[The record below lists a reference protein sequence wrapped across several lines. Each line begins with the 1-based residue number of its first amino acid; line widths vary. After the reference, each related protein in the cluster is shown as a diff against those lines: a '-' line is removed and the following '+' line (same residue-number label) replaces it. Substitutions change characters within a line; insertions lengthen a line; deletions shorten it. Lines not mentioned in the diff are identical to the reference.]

1 MHLKLL
7 GGFALT
13 YGDRPVTEIASSRS
27 QALLAYLLLHRQTA
41 QSRQRIAFDL
51 WPESTDAQAR
61 TNLRKELSYL
71 RRDLPESD
79 RFLLIETKTLQWSL
93 AVRFTLDVLEFEE
106 SLKAA
111 AKTTDLD
118 LVRSLLERA
127 WQLYR
132 GDLFPTC
139 EDEWIVPER
148 ERLAQMRVSALER
161 LIDVLQAQQD
171 YRTAIGY
178 ARELLKIDPL
188 NEATYASLM
197 QLHDLNG
204 DRANALQVYHQC
216 MTALREELG
225 VDPSL
230 TTRHLYQRILDEADR
245 PMQVQTVTPTQTN
258 FQNRELTQ
266 LDWRSTTLA
275 QPAAE
280 PQIVPF
286 QPAIATHSL
295 PLVGRDRQWRILH
308 DWLAATP
315 ETGTAEILLLVGE
328 SGIGKTRLL
337 EELAT
342 AVRDRDGQV
351 LWGCGF
357 EAEMLRPYGAW
368 IDAMRSLP
376 QQSLAD
382 LPVELRS
389 LFCEVAPQ
397 PEAPTDRSRLFD
409 AVVRL
414 LSGRSGDKTPTV
426 VILDNIQWLDEAST
440 ALLHYAA
447 RLLGR
452 TTVRF
457 ACAARPRELERD
469 RPASKLVSALRRDR
483 RLLTLE
489 LPLLD
494 RAQTMQL
501 VGAVSKQ
508 IDGSQVFAE
517 SGGNPLLALE
527 IARALSQHGTA
538 CSDNLEALIQDR
550 LQQLD
555 RSTRELLL
563 WAAALGRSFNPTTVA
578 HIADCPIHQLLVAI
592 EELEQEGIVRA
603 AAAIEGEMQY
613 DFVHDIV
620 RQVAYNQ
627 LSTAGRRL
635 VHLQI
640 AQTLEKCL
648 AKDDSLASDVAYH
661 ASLGGDRALA
671 ASTALAAA
679 ERCLKLFAYAEALE
693 LAEQGIQHSRSLE
706 PQTRIS
712 YHAGLLRVCVFAGV
726 TGERAAQLET
736 EIQQLLSEAK
746 SLGLNEAEAIALEA
760 LTILQFDR
768 GNFTSVHQ
776 HSLQAAASQFSSP
789 ATAARML
796 ALSGSC
802 LAEIGREMARAEAL
816 LLEAQSLAARVG
828 LEMGDILGGLG
839 CVRRHR
845 GDYTEARAH
854 LQQGWQ
860 AIRVQKD
867 HWREFSYLSYLA
879 MTELEA
885 GEPIAALT
893 YCDEMLVVA
902 AKIQGEG
909 SEAAVA
915 SALQALARYRLE
927 QPDAQLNEAIATLLQ
942 LDAKRMLS
950 YILTGAAEVDLNR
963 DRPHLAVD
971 RAEIALKNARI
982 VNHPSEIALS
992 WAILIQGL
1000 LALGERERA
1009 TAQLE
1014 LLRQSIEHYDLS
1026 FSAQLAIERASQQ
1039 MQVDIAAT
1047 GNRALQCQTDTT
1059 NKLGDNYGADFG

>member
-1 MHLKLL
+1 LGIGLL
-7 GGFALT
+7 GGFSLT
-13 YGDRPVTEIASSRS
+13 YGDRAVTEIASSRS
-27 QALLAYLLLHRQTA
+27 QALLAYLLLHRQVA
-41 QSRQRIAFDL
+41 QSRQRIAFAL
-51 WPESTDAQAR
+51 WADSTDPQAR

-79 RFLLIETKTLQWSL
+79 RFLLIESKTLQWSL
-93 AVRFTLDVLEFEE
+93 TAPFTLDVMEFEE
-106 SLKAA
+106 SVKAA
-111 AKTTDLD
+111 GQTTDLD
-118 LVRSLLERA
+118 KTRSHLDLA
-127 WQLYR
+127 LKLYG
-132 GDLFPTC
+132 GDLLPSC

-148 ERLAQMRVSALER
+148 ERLAQMRVRALEES
-161 LIDVLQAQQD
+161 IEVLQKRQD

-178 ARELLKIDPL
+178 AQQLLRIEPL
-188 NEATYASLM
+188 NEGTYAALM
-197 QLHDLNG
+197 QLHGLSG
-204 DRANALQVYHQC
+204 DRANALQVYYQC
-216 MTALREELG
+216 MTVLREELG

-230 TTRHLYQRILDEADR
+230 ATRNLYQRILNEDEPSLFKDL
-245 PMQVQTVTPTQTN
+245 PP
-258 FQNRELTQ
+258 LC
-266 LDWRSTTLA
+266 S
-275 QPAAE
+275 AA
-280 PQIVPF
+280 PP
-286 QPAIATHSL
+286 PSPPSRALPLSPSL
-295 PLVGRDRQWRILH
+295 PLVGRDRELQVLH
-308 DWLAATP
+308 DWLVATP
-315 ETGTAEILLLVGE
+315 ETSTSEILLLLGE
-328 SGIGKTRLL
+328 AGIGKTRLL

-342 AVRDRDGQV
+342 AVRDRNGQV
-351 LWGCGF
+351 LWGCAF
-357 EAEMLRPYGAW
+357 EAEMLRPYGVW
-368 IDAMRSLP
+368 IDAIRYVASQQATPTLP
-376 QQSLAD
+376 QPSLAD
-382 LPVELRS
+382 LPIELRS
-389 LFCEVAPQ
+389 LFPEVSPQ
-397 PEAPTDRSRLFD
+397 PEAPADRGRLFD

-414 LSGRSGDKTPTV
+414 LSGRSEDRTLTV
-426 VILDNIQWLDEAST
+426 VIFDNIQWLDEAST

-483 RLLTLE
+483 RLQTLE

-494 RAQTMQL
+494 REQIGEL
-501 VGAVSKQ
+501 VRAIEQKGRAEEADTSIPPPFLRGAGGIAV
-508 IDGSQVFAE
+508 DRVFAD

-527 IARALSQHGTA
+527 IARAISQHGTA
-538 CSDNLEALIQDR
+538 SSDNLEALIQDR

-555 RSTRELLL
+555 RSTRELML
-563 WAAALGRSFNPTTVA
+563 WAAALGRSFDPTTIA
-578 HIADCPIHQLLVAI
+578 QIADCPIHQLLLAI
-592 EELEQEGIVRA
+592 EELEQEGIVRPA
-603 AAAIEGEMQY
+603 AASEGETPY

-627 LSTAGRRL
+627 LSTARRRL

-640 AQTLEKCL
+640 ARTLQKSF
-648 AKDDSLASDVAYH
+648 ATDDSLASDIAYH

-679 ERCLKLFAYAEALE
+679 ERCLKLFAYTEALE
-693 LAEQGIQHSRSLE
+693 LAEQGIQHGRFLE
-706 PQTRIS
+706 PETRIS
-712 YHAGLLRVCVFAGV
+712 LHAGLLRVCVFAGV
-726 TGERAAQLET
+726 TGESAALLET

-746 SLGLNEAEAIALEA
+746 SLGSSEAEAIALEA

-776 HSLQAAASQFSSP
+776 HSLQAAASQFASP

-845 GDYTEARAH
+845 GDYAEARSH

-860 AIRVQKD
+860 LTRAQKD

-885 GEPIAALT
+885 GEPMAALP

-915 SALQALARYRLE
+915 MALKALARYCLDL
-927 QPDAQLNEAIATLLQ
+927 PDAEIELTEAIATLQ
-942 LDAKRMLS
+942 QMDAKRMVS
-950 YILTGAAEVDLNR
+950 YVLTGAAEFDLSR
-963 DRPHLAVD
+963 DRPQLAID
-971 RAEIALKNARI
+971 RAEVALKNAQI
-982 VNHPSEIALS
+982 VNHPSEISLS

-1000 LALGERERA
+1000 LVLGERQRA
-1009 TAQLE
+1009 MAQLE
-1014 LLRQSIEHYDLS
+1014 LLQQSIEHYDLS
-1026 FSAQLAIERASQQ
+1026 FSAQSAIDRAIQQ
-1039 MQVDIAAT
+1039 MQAGIPAT
-1047 GNRALQCQTDTT
+1047 CQP
-1059 NKLGDNYGADFG
+1059 LE